1 MQRGA
6 LQSSKGRSRSESD
19 GWVRQ
24 RVDLSKVAPI
34 NDRSLYKIEQLE
46 TDFEHAVAGMSAVGS
61 RRKIRET
68 KI

>member
-1 MQRGA
+1 M
-6 LQSSKGRSRSESD
+6 
-19 GWVRQ
+19 
-24 RVDLSKVAPI
+24 DLSKVAPI